1 MKREKRILAFVL
13 SAILMCSCSSKIDG
27 YENYKDACN
36 NGRFDVALKFIE
48 QMEEYEQYDPLKYV
62 FAKEAE
68 LITENL
74 NRESINDLKNLFN
87 RYKKIGYNQMDKL
100 CETLIKQTIAKNNIA
115 LCEELMALH
124 RDEDYPDDITI
135 AILNM
140 YKENNTGKFRNFA
153 MSNIN
158 KYEIESYIIEYLRE
172 NDDRELLKALTS
184 KYQDNIFKNENIL
197 SLYEEKY
204 PAELKEQITKELF
217 KLKKQVPTRPA
228 IGMVK
233 SDRYG
238 DIPQEYLNYTS
249 QVQSYNAQC
258 TKLLAYAYNM
268 NDKKLANFIVSN
280 MCSSLTYQVLGNWS
294 KIAENNPDSHSVY
307 EAYMVK
313 INNDDIEE
321 AKQQIKEYFNV
332 SI

>member
-1 MKREKRILAFVL
+1 MKRKKSILLFAL
-13 SAILMCSCSSKIDG
+13 SIVLMCSCSSKIDG
-27 YENYKDACN
+27 YKNYKDACD

-48 QMEEYEQYDPLKYV
+48 RMDEYDQYDALRYV

-87 RYKKIGYNQMDKL
+87 RYKKVGYGQMDKL
-100 CETLIKQTIAKNNIA
+100 CETLIKQTIAKKNMA

-124 RDEDYPDDITI
+124 RDEDYPDDITV

-140 YKENNTGKFRNFA
+140 YKENDTSKFRNFA
-153 MSNIN
+153 ITNIN
-158 KYEIESYIIEYLRE
+158 KYKIESCIIEYLRE
-172 NDDRELLKALTS
+172 NDDRELFKALSS
-184 KYQDNIFKNENIL
+184 KYRDNIFENENIL

-204 PAELKEQITKELF
+204 PAEVKEKIIQKLL
-217 KLKKQVPTRPA
+217 KLKKQLPARPA

-238 DIPQEYLNYTS
+238 DIPKEYSDYTS
-249 QVQSYNAQC
+249 KAQSYNAEC

-268 NDKKLANFIVSN
+268 NDKKLADYIVSN
-280 MCSSLTYQVLGNWS
+280 MCSGLTYQALGNWG
-294 KIAENNPDSHSVY
+294 KVAEKNPNSNSAY
-307 EAYMVK
+307 EAYMVQ
-313 INNDDIEE
+313 INNDEIEE
-321 AKQQIKEYFNV
+321 AKQQIKEYFN
-332 SI
+332 